1 MNKTLIWLDD
11 FRDPFKNDW
20 LVFSPT
26 SDYEEVVWLKTYNEF
41 TEWINENGLPLGICF
56 DHDLSDFQ
64 AYYASN
70 PEKFKEDYEEGIRL
84 GKKEKW
90 DKILESEKTGYD
102 CAKWLV
108 EYCMDN
114 NKLLPKWN
122 VQSSNSVGKEN
133 INQYLKNYRKI
144 EMENEQN

>member
-1 MNKTLIWLDD
+1 MSKVLIWLDD
-11 FRDPFKNDW
+11 IRNPYENDW

-41 TEWINENGLPLGICF
+41 TEWIIENGMPVGICF

-64 AYYASN
+64 AFYASY
-70 PEKFKEDYEEGIRL
+70 PELLAEAIEDSKTEG
-84 GKKEKW
+84 KEKEW
-90 DKILESEKTGYD
+90 EEKMASEKTGYD

-114 NKLLPKWN
+114 NTPLPKWN
-122 VQSSNSVGKEN
+122 VQSANDVGKEN
-133 INQYLKNYRKI
+133 INRFLNNYRKH
-144 EMENEQN
+144 EENL

>member
-11 FRDPFKNDW
+11 SRDPSKDDW

-41 TEWINENGLPLGICF
+41 TTWITENGLPIGICF

-64 AYYASN
+64 AFHNSYPDLSQEA
-70 PEKFKEDYEEGIRL
+70 YEEGIKL
-84 GKKEKW
+84 GEKDIW
-90 DKILESEKTGYD
+90 DAKFASEKTGYD
-102 CAKWLV
+102 CANWLI

-114 NKLLPKWN
+114 KELLPKWN
-122 VQSSNSVGKEN
+122 VQSSNPAGKEN
-133 INQYLKNYRKI
+133 INRKLNNYRKHEI
-144 EMENEQN
+144 NNY